1 MGGIIFGVSY
11 DPEAVLDQTL
21 QFNFYDGGGLD
32 CTCLGMAQSDRNGNV
47 NSSKTGSLLAGCG
60 GFINISQNAK
70 KVVFCGTFTA
80 KGLRVKVNHN
90 KLEIINEGS
99 IKKFVNEVD
108 QITFSGKYD
117 RDIHQPVLYVTERAV
132 FEMTEEGLM
141 LIEIAPGI
149 DLEKD
154 ILSQMEF
161 SPIISSKLRFMDE
174 DIFRD

>member
-1 MGGIIFGVSY
+1 MKRN
-11 DPEAVLDQTL
+11 L
-21 QFNFYDGGGLD
+21 Q
-32 CTCLGMAQSDRNGNV
+32 
-47 NSSKTGSLLAGCG
+47 
-60 GFINISQNAK
+60 
-70 KVVFCGTFTA
+70 
-80 KGLRVKVNHN
+80 RVKVNHN

-108 QITFSGKYD
+108 QITFSGKYA

-161 SPIISSKLRFMDE
+161 SPIISSKLRLMDE